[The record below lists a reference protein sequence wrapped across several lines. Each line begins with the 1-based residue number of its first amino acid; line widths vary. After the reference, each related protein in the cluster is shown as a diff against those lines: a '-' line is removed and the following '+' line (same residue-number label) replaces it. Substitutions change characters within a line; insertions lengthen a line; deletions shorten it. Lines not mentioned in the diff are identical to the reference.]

1 MGRKKFQQVQS
12 SRSSRTRASKGEP
25 ATGPC
30 GLQFAIEIEETD
42 DPHFFG
48 VTVPDILGCTT
59 TGRSVAHSITKARQA
74 IDLHL
79 KYLAEEGLPIPR
91 PRRPV
96 EIRIVRR
103 RVGAAA

>member
-1 MGRKKFQQVQS
+1 V
-12 SRSSRTRASKGEP
+12 P
-25 ATGPC
+25 VGPC

-42 DPHFFG
+42 DPHFYG

-59 TGRSVAHSITKARQA
+59 TGRSIEHAIAQARQA

-79 KYLAEEGLPIPR
+79 TYLAEEGFPIPR
-91 PRRPV
+91 PRRRV